1 MLRSADKPA
10 GEYDAT
16 RFTNADIIYN
26 LDTDGADKD
35 KITVQ
40 IDSGNYAG
48 AGIRVDDR
56 FNIIGAAGDE
66 ADKKDA
72 IIFEV
77 TGNRVLAVL
86 SDVGTGFNWYAV
98 DFVDFTNA
106 ELSDVVVAPLPDIS

>member
-1 MLRSADKPA
+1 MAHFGVVLA
-10 GEYDAT
+10 
-16 RFTNADIIYN
+16 NN
-26 LDTDGADKD
+26 
-35 KITVQ
+35 
-40 IDSGNYAG
+40 
-48 AGIRVDDR
+48 IRVDDR

-72 IIFEV
+72 IIFEA

-86 SDVGTGFNWYAV
+86 SDVGTGVNWYAV